1 MTELGRGDRLVAV
14 GSWVRI
20 FDGYGEFE
28 FVLTPGDDARAG
40 DNAQVSAEGPLGRA
54 LIGRR
59 VGEEVIVRTRTGLHF
74 VRIRQ
79 VGVVTS

>member
-1 MTELGRGDRLVAV
+1 MVAV

-28 FVLTPGDDARAG
+28 FVLLPGDDCRAG
-40 DNAQVSAEGPLGRA
+40 DEGHVSAEGPLGRA
-54 LIGRR
+54 LMGRR

-79 VGVVTS
+79 VGVVTSSGT